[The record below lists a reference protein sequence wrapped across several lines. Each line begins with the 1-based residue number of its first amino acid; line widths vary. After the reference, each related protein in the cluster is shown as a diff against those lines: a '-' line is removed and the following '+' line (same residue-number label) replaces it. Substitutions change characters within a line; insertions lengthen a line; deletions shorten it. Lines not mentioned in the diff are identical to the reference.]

1 MCERRLSEDETLEA
15 SAALERRYDGPIPAE
30 PLERLR
36 FGSALEAEI
45 AKIEASVAFFR
56 EQIVEMRR
64 SARRWFGRGNLEIA
78 RRNIEDLRLYLAEWR
93 VLRRRLADLRTELAA
108 RKSARAERAQLLN
121 AKRVLDL
128 IRQAAE

>member
-1 MCERRLSEDETLEA
+1 MCERRLSEDEILEA

-64 SARRWFGRGNLEIA
+64 SARRWFGRGNLEMA
-78 RRNIEDLRLYLAEWR
+78 RRNIEDSRLYLAEWR